1 LDQNDERTS
10 YARKNCYIGNW
21 IAGPDRS
28 LNKKLGKPSKLQGS
42 KAFCASCYPQVTGIL
57 EGLQR
62 SLNARCRS
70 IKHARVTVF
79 PEDPCPKYDQRIE
92 TFLSMF
98 LYFLQGLPPPSC
110 KGDCSPGWYQTRE
123 VQRLHDVEP
132 ELPGEDTRSENMLNV
147 FVFLVAERGN
157 EQDVAG
163 LFFQTICC
171 PTAISNRKPDKNLAF
186 VRCPWLPLV
195 LCLKNGKSYLL
206 G

>member
-21 IAGPDRS
+21 IAGP
-28 LNKKLGKPSKLQGS
+28 SKLQGS
-42 KAFCASCYPQVTGIL
+42 KAFCASYYPQVTFLL

-147 FVFLVAERGN
+147 FVFLVAEGAMSRMW
-157 EQDVAG
+157 QAS
-163 LFFQTICC
+163 FFRRSAVQQF
-171 PTAISNRKPDKNLAF
+171 SNRKPDKNLAF